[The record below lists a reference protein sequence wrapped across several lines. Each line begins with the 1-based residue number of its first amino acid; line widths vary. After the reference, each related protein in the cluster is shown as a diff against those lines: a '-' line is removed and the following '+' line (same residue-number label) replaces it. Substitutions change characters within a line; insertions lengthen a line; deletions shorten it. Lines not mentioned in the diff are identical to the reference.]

1 MISENLKNRNV
12 ETFCNYI
19 AYLDSERVVFGYS
32 GFSRDEFSQEFYGRV
47 DNKSVKWIKEY
58 GVLGHLFKEGGIL
71 GYLLWFYGFIILREL
86 RGENIINSG
95 FFAYKGNI
103 VKLNG
108 VQVKRIMENVFEFE
122 ITENDRFIDSPCS
135 IPKYNTI
142 EQDVNNDDDISDD
155 EKELLKEI

>member
-19 AYLDSERVVFGYS
+19 AYMDCKRVVFGY
-32 GFSRDEFSQEFYGRV
+32 GGIARDEFSKVFYGRG
-47 DNKSVKWIKEY
+47 DNETVKWIKECGALNY
-58 GVLGHLFKEGGIL
+58 YLFL
-71 GYLLWFYGFIILREL
+71 YGFIILREL

-95 FFAYKGNI
+95 FFAYKKNI

-108 VQVKRIMENVFEFE
+108 VQVKRIMENVFQFE

-135 IPKYNTI
+135 ISKYNTI
-142 EQDVNNDDDISDD
+142 EQDVNNDDDIPDD

>member
-12 ETFCNYI
+12 ETLCNYI
-19 AYLDSERVVFGYS
+19 ANLDSERVVFEYG
-32 GFSRDEFSQEFYGRV
+32 GFVMDEFSQVFYGRGE
-47 DNKSVKWIKEY
+47 NEIVKRS
-58 GVLGHLFKEGGIL
+58 KEGVVFGVIN
-71 GYLLWFYGFIILREL
+71 YLLCLYGFIILREL

>member
-19 AYLDSERVVFGYS
+19 AYLDSKRVVFYYG
-32 GFSRDEFSQEFYGRV
+32 GLAGAELFEIFWGRV
-47 DNKSVKWIKEY
+47 DNETVKRI
-58 GVLGHLFKEGGIL
+58 KEGGIL
-71 GYLLWFYGFIILREL
+71 NYYLFLYGFIILRES

-95 FFAYKGNI
+95 FFAYKKNI

-142 EQDVNNDDDISDD
+142 EQDVNNDGDISDD

>member
-19 AYLDSERVVFGYS
+19 AYLDSKRVVFWYS
-32 GFSRDEFSQEFYGRV
+32 GFSTDEFSDVFYGRG
-47 DNKSVKWIKEY
+47 DNKTAKRI
-58 GVLGHLFKEGGIL
+58 KEGGYL
-71 GYLLWFYGFIILREL
+71 GYLLWLYGFIILREL

-122 ITENDRFIDSPCS
+122 ITENNRFIDSPCS